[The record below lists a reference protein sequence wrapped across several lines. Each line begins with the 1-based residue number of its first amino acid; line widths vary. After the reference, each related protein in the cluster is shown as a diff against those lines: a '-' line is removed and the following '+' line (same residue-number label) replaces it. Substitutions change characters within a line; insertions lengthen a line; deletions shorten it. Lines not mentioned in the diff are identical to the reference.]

1 MHHLSETNNK
11 KYTQLHL
18 EYTYNDDKHPE
29 MIFYRSDHYN
39 FAKFGIPVI
48 FYYSGEHAD
57 YHKPSDTV
65 DKIDF
70 DQMLKRT
77 QLIFITTWKLANRTE
92 RIKIGRASCRERE

>member
-1 MHHLSETNNK
+1 
-11 KYTQLHL
+11 
-18 EYTYNDDKHPE
+18 HPE

-57 YHKPSDTV
+57 YHKPTDTV

-70 DQMLKRT
+70 DQMLKRM
-77 QLIFITTWKLANRTE
+77 QLIFVTTWKLANRTE
-92 RIKIGRASCRERE
+92 RIKLNNQ